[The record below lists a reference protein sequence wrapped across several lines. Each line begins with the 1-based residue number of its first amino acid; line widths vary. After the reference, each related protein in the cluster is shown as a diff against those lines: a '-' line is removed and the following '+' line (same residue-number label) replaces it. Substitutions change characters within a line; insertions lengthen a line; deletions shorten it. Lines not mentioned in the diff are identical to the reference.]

1 MKIFLLC
8 IFCISVSYAKT
19 LTIDPLDKAALLS
32 FLADV
37 KKQDHLI
44 LGFDVSKA
52 SVFEKENGKTYLINP
67 NGQNL
72 YVYDMDINND
82 EKNEYVIVDVNSGS
96 MGISGILKVLVKL
109 DLGLKEIDF
118 AKIVSKSLWND
129 PTGDMSKFHLWLAH
143 PAFTI
148 RDSNVIISY
157 LEKQPKLKFFEYL
170 WIGDVFKKEI
180 ESYINKP

>member
-1 MKIFLLC
+1 M
-8 IFCISVSYAKT
+8 
-19 LTIDPLDKAALLS
+19 
-32 FLADV
+32 
-37 KKQDHLI
+37 I

-52 SVFEKENGKTYLINP
+52 SVFEKEKGKTYLINP
-67 NGQNL
+67 KGQNL

-96 MGISGILKVLVKL
+96 MASSGILKVLVKL

-129 PTGDMSKFHLWLAH
+129 PSGDMSKFHLWLAH
-143 PAFTI
+143 PAFI
-148 RDSNVIISY
+148 KRDSKVIIRY

-170 WIGDVFKKEI
+170 WIRDVFKKET
-180 ESYINKP
+180 EGYINKP